1 MAERGTRKFTARWIE
16 TVSVK
21 TRTDFTDPDVKGLAL
36 RVTPNG
42 SKSWAY
48 TYRRKS
54 DGRKRRVTLGEFP
67 AISLHQAR
75 AKASGYRAAI
85 AEGADPASEK
95 TAHKK
100 METVDQLLDRYLT
113 DYAPAESRWTAE
125 VRRIFK
131 KDVRPAIGG
140 HKITAVTK
148 GDILAILNAVKDR
161 GAGVTSNRT
170 LAAVRKAFN
179 WAVSEGYLKASP
191 VQGIGQRVKEQSRSR
206 SLSDAEIR
214 AFWTGLDE
222 AKMAPGTKLAL
233 RLALVTGQRIGE
245 ICGALRS
252 EVDLDKAEWLIP
264 AKRVKNRRDHSVPLS
279 ALAVELFKE
288 AIALAAESQFLFPS
302 RPRSSRVKREQHL
315 ASHGV
320 GHAMQRSLKAL
331 ELEKNPATP
340 HDLRRTVASQLAAMG
355 VGENV
360 VARVLNH
367 ASEIG
372 KTITG
377 AVYIR
382 HSFAAEKRRA
392 LEAWGNHLSRSVTG
406 AVPASNVVRLTASAQ
421 PSGCG

>member
-1 MAERGTRKFTARWIE
+1 MAERGAKKFTARWIE
-16 TVSVK
+16 TVNVD

-75 AKASGYRAAI
+75 AKASGHRAAI

-95 TAHKK
+95 VAQKRV
-100 METVDQLLDRYLT
+100 ETVDQLLDRYLT
-113 DYAPAESRWTAE
+113 DYAPAESAWTAE

-131 KDVRPAIGG
+131 KDVRPAIGA

-148 GDILAILNAVKDR
+148 ADILAILNAVKDR

-179 WAVSEGYLKASP
+179 WAVSEGYLQASP
-191 VQGIGQRVKEQSRSR
+191 VKGIGQRVKEQARSR
-206 SLSDAEIR
+206 SLSQAEIH
-214 AFWTGLDE
+214 AFWTGLDN
-222 AKMAPGTKLAL
+222 AGMAPGTKLAL

-245 ICGALRS
+245 VCGALRS
-252 EVDLDKAEWLIP
+252 EIDLSKAEWLIP

-279 ALAVELFKE
+279 PLAVELFRE
-288 AIALAAESQFLFPS
+288 AMTLAGESQFIFPS
-302 RPRSSRVKREQHL
+302 RPRSKSVKRQQHL
-315 ASHGV
+315 ASQGV
-320 GHAMQRSLKAL
+320 GHAMHDALQELGLKR
-331 ELEKNPATP
+331 NPATP
-340 HDLRRTVASQLAAMG
+340 HDLRRTVASHMAAMG
-355 VGENV
+355 IGENV

-382 HSFAAEKRRA
+382 HSFAAEKRHA
-392 LEAWGNHLSRSVTG
+392 LEAWSAELERIINAKDAGY
-406 AVPASNVVRLTASAQ
+406 NVVRIATH
-421 PSGCG
+421 

>member
-1 MAERGTRKFTARWIE
+1 
-16 TVSVK
+16 V
-21 TRTDFTDPDVKGLAL
+21 
-36 RVTPNG
+36 
-42 SKSWAY
+42 
-48 TYRRKS
+48 
-54 DGRKRRVTLGEFP
+54 
-67 AISLHQAR
+67 
-75 AKASGYRAAI
+75 
-85 AEGADPASEK
+85 
-95 TAHKK
+95 
-100 METVDQLLDRYLT
+100 ETVDQLLDRYLT
-113 DYAPAESRWTAE
+113 DYAPAGSKWTAE

-131 KDVRPAIGG
+131 KDVRPAVGS

-148 GDILAILNAVKDR
+148 ADILAILNAVKDR

-206 SLSDAEIR
+206 ALSEAEIR
-214 AFWTGLDE
+214 AFWIGLDA

-245 ICGALRS
+245 VCGAMKS
-252 EVDLDKAEWLIP
+252 EVNLDKAEWLIP
-264 AKRVKNRRDHSVPLS
+264 ARRVKNRRDHSVPLS
-279 ALAVELFKE
+279 PMAVQLFRQAMELSG
-288 AIALAAESQFLFPS
+288 ESPFLFPS
-302 RPRSSRVKREQHL
+302 RPRSRLVKRQQHL

-320 GHAMQRSLKAL
+320 GHAMHGALKDLGLA
-331 ELEKNPATP
+331 NDPATP

-355 VGENV
+355 IGENV

-382 HSFAAEKRRA
+382 HSFAAEKRHA
-392 LEAWGNHLSRSVTG
+392 LEAWAAELDRIVE
-406 AVPASNVVRLTASAQ
+406 AERVAANVITIRERA
-421 PSGCG
+421 

>member
-1 MAERGTRKFTARWIE
+1 MAERGAKKFTARWIE

-21 TRTDFTDPDVKGLAL
+21 TRADFTDPDVKGLAL

-67 AISLHQAR
+67 AVSLHQAR
-75 AKASGYRAAI
+75 AKASGHRAAV
-85 AEGADPASEK
+85 AEGADPASDK
-95 TAHKK
+95 TAHKNV
-100 METVDQLLDRYLT
+100 ETVDQLLDRYLI
-113 DYAPAESRWTAE
+113 DYAPAESKWTAE

-148 GDILAILNAVKDR
+148 ADILAILNAVKDR

-191 VQGIGQRVKEQSRSR
+191 VQGHRASGSRSSR
-206 SLSDAEIR
+206 GHDPCRRPKSGHSGPV
-214 AFWTGLDE
+214 WTRPRWLP
-222 AKMAPGTKLAL
+222 APNLPFASP
-233 RLALVTGQRIGE
+233 LVTGQRIGE
-245 ICGALRS
+245 VCGAMKS
-252 EVDLDKAEWLIP
+252 EVNIDKAEWLIP
-264 AKRVKNRRDHSVPLS
+264 ARRVKNRRDHSVPLS
-279 ALAVELFKE
+279 PMAVKLFREAMELSG
-288 AIALAAESQFLFPS
+288 ESPFLFPS
-302 RPRSSRVKREQHL
+302 RPRSRLVKRQQHL

-320 GHAMQRSLKAL
+320 GHAMHGAL
-331 ELEKNPATP
+331 NDLGLANDPATP

-355 VGENV
+355 IGENV

-382 HSFAAEKRRA
+382 HSFAAEKRHA
-392 LEAWGNHLSRSVTG
+392 LEAWGAELERIVEG
-406 AVPASNVVRLTASAQ
+406 KKGTANIIAI
-421 PSGCG
+421 GGRG

>member
-1 MAERGTRKFTARWIE
+1 MAERGAKKFTARWIE
-16 TVSVK
+16 TVSVE
-21 TRTDFTDPDVKGLAL
+21 TRTDFTDPDIKGLAL

-67 AISLHQAR
+67 AISLHHAR
-75 AKASGYRAAI
+75 AVASGHRAAV
-85 AEGADPASEK
+85 ADGADPASDK
-95 TAHKK
+95 IALKK
-100 METVDQLLDRYLT
+100 VETVDQLLDRYLT
-113 DYAPAESRWTAE
+113 DYAPAESKWTAE

-148 GDILAILNAVKDR
+148 ADVLAILNAVKDR

-206 SLSDAEIR
+206 SLSEGEIR
-214 AFWTGLDE
+214 AFWTGLDK

-245 ICGALRS
+245 VCGALRL
-252 EVDLDKAEWLIP
+252 EVNFDKAEWLIP
-264 AKRVKNRRDHSVPLS
+264 ARRVKNRREHSVPLS
-279 ALAVELFKE
+279 HLAVKLFEE
-288 AIALAAESQFLFPS
+288 AIELSCESAFLFPS
-302 RPRSSRVKREQHL
+302 RPRSRLVKRQQHL

-320 GHAMQRSLKAL
+320 GHAMHGAL
-331 ELEKNPATP
+331 RDLGLADDPATP
-340 HDLRRTVASQLAAMG
+340 HDLRRTVASQMAAMG
-355 VGENV
+355 IGENI

-382 HSFAAEKRRA
+382 HSFAAEKRHA
-392 LEAWGNHLSRSVTG
+392 LGAWAARLTDIIDGGCHGNVVQLQAESRS
-406 AVPASNVVRLTASAQ
+406 
-421 PSGCG
+421 C

>member
-1 MAERGTRKFTARWIE
+1 MAERGAKKFTARWIE
-16 TVSVK
+16 TVSVE
-21 TRTDFTDPDVKGLAL
+21 TRADFTDPDVKGLAL

-67 AISLHQAR
+67 AVSLHQAR
-75 AKASGYRAAI
+75 AKASGHRAAI
-85 AEGADPASEK
+85 ADGADPASEK

-100 METVDQLLDRYLT
+100 VETVDQLLDRYLT
-113 DYAPAESRWTAE
+113 DYAPAESKWTAE

-140 HKITAVTK
+140 HKITTVTK
-148 GDILAILNAVKDR
+148 ADILAILNAVKDR

-206 SLSDAEIR
+206 SLSEAEIR

-245 ICGALRS
+245 VCGALKS
-252 EVDLDKAEWLIP
+252 EVNLDKAEWLIP
-264 AKRVKNRRDHSVPLS
+264 AGRVKNRRDHSVPLS
-279 ALAVELFKE
+279 PMAVKLFREGFELSG
-288 AIALAAESQFLFPS
+288 ESPFLFPS
-302 RPRSSRVKREQHL
+302 RPRSKLVKRQQHL
-315 ASHGV
+315 AARGV
-320 GHAMQRSLKAL
+320 AHAMHGALKDLGLA
-331 ELEKNPATP
+331 NDPATP

-355 VGENV
+355 IGENV

-382 HSFAAEKRRA
+382 YSFAAEKRQA
-392 LEAWGNHLSRSVTG
+392 LEAWSAELERIINTKEAG
-406 AVPASNVVRLTASAQ
+406 ANIVSLARH
-421 PSGCG
+421 

>member
-1 MAERGTRKFTARWIE
+1 MAERGIKRFTARWIE
-16 TVSVK
+16 TVQVK

-54 DGRKRRVTLGEFP
+54 DGRKRRITLGEFP
-67 AISLHQAR
+67 AISLHEAR
-75 AKASGYRAAI
+75 AKASGHRAAV
-85 AEGADPASEK
+85 AEGTDPAAEK
-95 TAHKK
+95 AASLKI
-100 METVDQLLDRYLT
+100 ETVDQLLDRYLS
-113 DYAPAESRWTAE
+113 DYAPAESKWTAE

-140 HKITAVTK
+140 HKITSVSKA
-148 GDILAILNAVKDR
+148 DILAILNAVKDR

-191 VQGIGQRVKEQSRSR
+191 VQGISQRVKEQSRSR
-206 SLSDAEIR
+206 SLSEQEIR
-214 AFWTGLDE
+214 AFWNGLDK

-245 ICGALRS
+245 VCGAMKS
-252 EVDLDKAEWLIP
+252 EIDLDKAEWLIP
-264 AKRVKNRRDHSVPLS
+264 ARRVKNRRDHSVPLS
-279 ALAVELFKE
+279 PMAVKLFRQAFELSGE
-288 AIALAAESQFLFPS
+288 LPFLCPS
-302 RPRSSRVKREQHL
+302 RPRSKLVIRQQHL
-315 ASHGV
+315 ATHGV
-320 GHAMQRSLKAL
+320 GHAMQGALKELGL
-331 ELEKNPATP
+331 EENPATP
-340 HDLRRTVASQLAAMG
+340 HDLRRTVASHMAAMG
-355 VGENV
+355 IGENV

-382 HSFAAEKRRA
+382 HSFAAEKRHA
-392 LEAWGNHLSRSVTG
+392 LEAWAAELERIIEDNKQAT
-406 AVPASNVVRLTASAQ
+406 NVIAMRESEDDRA
-421 PSGCG
+421 CR

>member
-1 MAERGTRKFTARWIE
+1 MAERGAKKFTARWIE
-16 TVSVK
+16 TVRVE
-21 TRTDFTDPDVKGLAL
+21 TRTDFTDPDVRGLAL

-67 AISLHQAR
+67 AVSLHQAR
-75 AKASGYRAAI
+75 AKASGHRAAV

-95 TAHKK
+95 VAQKK
-100 METVDQLLDRYLT
+100 VETVDQLLDRYLT
-113 DYAPAESRWTAE
+113 DYAPAESKWTAE

-140 HKITAVTK
+140 HKITSVTK
-148 GDILAILNAVKDR
+148 ADILAILNAVKDR

-170 LAAVRKAFN
+170 LAVVRKAFN

-206 SLSDAEIR
+206 SLSEAEIR
-214 AFWTGLDE
+214 AFWTGLDN
-222 AKMAPGTKLAL
+222 ARMAAGTKLAL
-233 RLALVTGQRIGE
+233 RLA
-245 ICGALRS
+245 
-252 EVDLDKAEWLIP
+252 P
-264 AKRVKNRRDHSVPLS
+264 M
-279 ALAVELFKE
+279 AVEIFKE
-288 AIALAAESQFLFPS
+288 TMNLAGESPFLFPS
-302 RPRSSRVKREQHL
+302 RPRSKLVKRQQHL

-320 GHAMQRSLKAL
+320 AHAMQGALKQLGL
-331 ELEKNPATP
+331 EGNPATP
-340 HDLRRTVASQLAAMG
+340 HDLRRTVASHMAAMG
-355 VGENV
+355 IGENV

-382 HSFAAEKRRA
+382 HSFAAEKRHA
-392 LEAWGNHLSRSVTG
+392 LEAWTTELERIINAEG
-406 AVPASNVVRLTASAQ
+406 AGDKIVRIARH
-421 PSGCG
+421 

>member
-1 MAERGTRKFTARWIE
+1 MAERGAKKFTVRWIE
-16 TVSVK
+16 VVRVE

-67 AISLHQAR
+67 AISLYQAR
-75 AKASGYRAAI
+75 AKASGHRAAI

-95 TAHKK
+95 IAQKK
-100 METVDQLLDRYLT
+100 VEAVDQLLDRYLT
-113 DYAPAESRWTAE
+113 DYAPAESKWTAE

-131 KDVRPAIGG
+131 KDVRPAIGS

-148 GDILAILNAVKDR
+148 ADILAILNAVKDR

-170 LAAVRKAFN
+170 LAALRKAFN
-179 WAVSEGYLKASP
+179 WAISEGYLQASP

-206 SLSDAEIR
+206 TLSEPEIR
-214 AFWTGLDE
+214 AFWTGLDN
-222 AKMAPGTKLAL
+222 AKMAAGTKLAL
-233 RLALVTGQRIGE
+233 RIALVTGQRIGE
-245 ICGALRS
+245 VCGALKS
-252 EVDLDKAEWLIP
+252 EIDMKKAAWLIP
-264 AKRVKNRRDHSVPLS
+264 ARRVKNRRDHSIPLS
-279 ALAVELFKE
+279 PIAIELFREAVEM
-288 AIALAAESQFLFPS
+288 SGDSPFLFPS
-302 RPRSSRVKREQHL
+302 RPRSSSVRRQQHL

-320 GHAMQRSLKAL
+320 GHAMRGALK
-331 ELEKNPATP
+331 ELGLAKNPATP
-340 HDLRRTVASQLAAMG
+340 HDLRRTVASHLAAMG
-355 VGENV
+355 IGENV

-382 HSFAAEKRRA
+382 HSFATEKRHA
-392 LEAWGNHLSRSVTG
+392 LDAWARELERITTG
-406 AVPASNVVRLTASAQ
+406 QVSEGVVPLISSA
-421 PSGCG
+421 

>member
-1 MAERGTRKFTARWIE
+1 MAERGAKKFTARWIE
-16 TVSVK
+16 TVSVE

-36 RVTPNG
+36 RVTPKG

-48 TYRRKS
+48 SYRRQS
-54 DGRKRRVTLGEFP
+54 DGRKRRITLGEFP
-67 AISLHQAR
+67 AVSLHQAR
-75 AKASGYRAAI
+75 AKASGHRAAI

-95 TAHKK
+95 TAHK
-100 METVDQLLDRYLT
+100 MVETVDQLLERYLT

-148 GDILAILNAVKDR
+148 ADVLAILNAVKDR

-206 SLSDAEIR
+206 SLSEAEIR
-214 AFWTGLDE
+214 AFCTGLDK
-222 AKMAPGTKLAL
+222 ARMAEGTRLVL

-245 ICGALRS
+245 VCGALKS
-252 EVDLDKAEWLIP
+252 EIDIDKAEWLIP
-264 AKRVKNRRDHSVPLS
+264 ARRVKNRRDHSVPLS
-279 ALAVELFKE
+279 PMAVELFRQ
-288 AIALAAESQFLFPS
+288 AAKLSGESPFLFPS
-302 RPRSSRVKREQHL
+302 RPRSRLVKRQQHL

-320 GHAMQRSLKAL
+320 GHAMHGAL
-331 ELEKNPATP
+331 EDLGLANNPATP

-355 VGENV
+355 IGENV

-382 HSFAAEKRRA
+382 HSFAAEKRHA
-392 LEAWGNHLSRSVTG
+392 LQAWAAELERICVGQVLKDNFVSIGRS
-406 AVPASNVVRLTASAQ
+406 
-421 PSGCG
+421 

>member
-1 MAERGTRKFTARWIE
+1 MAERGAKKFTARWIE
-16 TVSVK
+16 TVSVE

-67 AISLHQAR
+67 TVSLYQAR
-75 AKASGYRAAI
+75 AKASGHRATVAN
-85 AEGADPASEK
+85 GADPASEK
-95 TAHKK
+95 VAQRRV
-100 METVDQLLDRYLT
+100 ETVDQLLDRYLT
-113 DYAPAESRWTAE
+113 DYAPAESKWTAE

-148 GDILAILNAVKDR
+148 ADILAILNAVKDR
-161 GAGVTSNRT
+161 GAGVTANRT
-170 LAAVRKAFN
+170 LAATRKAFN
-179 WAVSEGYLKASP
+179 WAVSEGYLGSSP
-191 VQGIGQRVKEQSRSR
+191 VQGIGQRVKELSRSR
-206 SLSDAEIR
+206 SLSGAEIR
-214 AFWTGLDE
+214 AFWIGLE
-222 AKMAPGTKLAL
+222 NAKMAPGTKLAL

-245 ICGALRS
+245 VCGALKS
-252 EVDLDKAEWLIP
+252 EVDLERAEWVIP
-264 AKRVKNRRDHSVPLS
+264 ARRVKNRRDHVVPLS
-279 ALAVELFKE
+279 PLAVSLFQK
-288 AIALAAESQFLFPS
+288 AAALSRGSQFLFPS
-302 RPRSSRVKREQHL
+302 RPRSKLVTREQHL
-315 ASHGV
+315 ASHGIA
-320 GHAMQRSLKAL
+320 HAMRGAL
-331 ELEKNPATP
+331 NELGLAADPATP

-355 VGENV
+355 IGENV

-382 HSFAAEKRRA
+382 HSFVLEKRYA
-392 LEAWGNHLSRSVTG
+392 LESWAQYLTELVAGQSDERK
-406 AVPASNVVRLTASAQ
+406 VVRLSRGA
-421 PSGCG
+421 

>member
-1 MAERGTRKFTARWIE
+1 MAERGAKKFTARWIE
-16 TVSVK
+16 TVSVQ
-21 TRTDFTDPDVKGLAL
+21 TRTDFTDPDVRGLAL
-36 RVTPNG
+36 RVTPTG

-48 TYRRKS
+48 TYRRQS

-67 AISLHQAR
+67 ALSLHQAR
-75 AKASGYRAAI
+75 AKARGHRAAV

-95 TAHKK
+95 VTQKK
-100 METVDQLLDRYLT
+100 VETVDQLLDRYLT
-113 DYAPAESRWTAE
+113 DYAPAESNWTAE

-148 GDILAILNAVKDR
+148 ADILAILNAVKDR

-206 SLSDAEIR
+206 SLSESEIR
-214 AFWTGLDE
+214 AFWTGLDT
-222 AKMAPGTKLAL
+222 AKMAAGTKLAL

-245 ICGALRS
+245 VCSALQS
-252 EVDLDKAEWLIP
+252 EIDIDKAEWLIP
-264 AKRVKNRRDHSVPLS
+264 ARRVKNRRDHSVPLS
-279 ALAVELFKE
+279 PMAVQIFKDVMD
-288 AIALAAESQFLFPS
+288 LSGESPFLFPS
-302 RPRSSRVKREQHL
+302 RPRSKLVKRQQHL

-320 GHAMQRSLKAL
+320 GHAMRGALK
-331 ELEKNPATP
+331 ELGLAQNPATP

-355 VGENV
+355 IGENV

-382 HSFAAEKRRA
+382 HSFAAEKRHA
-392 LEAWGNHLSRSVTG
+392 LEAWAAELERILSARCD
-406 AVPASNVVRLTASAQ
+406 SNVVRLGRA
-421 PSGCG
+421 

>member
-1 MAERGTRKFTARWIE
+1 MAERGAKKFTARWIE
-16 TVSVK
+16 TVSVE
-21 TRTDFTDPDVKGLAL
+21 TRRDFTDPDVKGLAL
-36 RVTPNG
+36 RVTPSG

-67 AISLHQAR
+67 AVSLHQAR
-75 AKASGYRAAI
+75 AKASGHRAAI

-100 METVDQLLDRYLT
+100 VETVDQLLDRYLT
-113 DYAPAESRWTAE
+113 DYAPAESKWTAE

-148 GDILAILNAVKDR
+148 ADILAILNAVRDR

-206 SLSDAEIR
+206 SLSEAEIR

-245 ICGALRS
+245 VCGAMKS
-252 EVDLDKAEWLIP
+252 EVNLDKAEWLIP
-264 AKRVKNRRDHSVPLS
+264 ARRVKNRRDHSVPLS
-279 ALAVELFKE
+279 PLAGELFRK
-288 AIALAAESQFLFPS
+288 ALELSGESPFLFPS
-302 RPRSSRVKREQHL
+302 RPRSRLVKRQQHL

-320 GHAMQRSLKAL
+320 SHAMQGAL
-331 ELEKNPATP
+331 EALGLATSPATP
-340 HDLRRTVASQLAAMG
+340 HDLRRTVASQLAAVG
-355 VGENV
+355 IGENV

-382 HSFAAEKRRA
+382 HSFSAEKRHA
-392 LEAWGNHLSRSVTG
+392 LGAWAAELNRIVEDDG
-406 AVPASNVVRLTASAQ
+406 AAANVIAMRT
-421 PSGCG
+421 

>member
-1 MAERGTRKFTARWIE
+1 MSERGAKKFTARWID
-16 TVSVK
+16 TVSVE
-21 TRTDFTDPDVKGLAL
+21 TRTDFTAPDVKGLAL

-48 TYRRKS
+48 SYRRQS
-54 DGRKRRVTLGEFP
+54 DGRKRRITLGEFP
-67 AISLHQAR
+67 AVSLHQAR
-75 AKASGYRAAI
+75 AKASGHRAAI

-100 METVDQLLDRYLT
+100 VETVDQLLDRYLS

-148 GDILAILNAVKDR
+148 ADILAILNAVKDR

-179 WAVSEGYLKASP
+179 WAVGEGYLKASP

-206 SLSDAEIR
+206 SLSESEIR
-214 AFWTGLDE
+214 AFWTGLDK
-222 AKMAPGTKLAL
+222 AKMAATTTLAL

-245 ICGALRS
+245 VSGAMKS
-252 EVDLDKAEWLIP
+252 ELNLEKAEWLIP
-264 AKRVKNRRDHSVPLS
+264 ARRVKNRRDHSVPLS
-279 ALAVELFKE
+279 ALAIELFTR
-288 AIALAAESQFLFPS
+288 ALELSGESPFLFPS
-302 RPRSSRVKREQHL
+302 RPRSRLVKRQQHL
-315 ASHGV
+315 ASHGI
-320 GHAMQRSLKAL
+320 GHAMRGAL
-331 ELEKNPATP
+331 EALGLTANPATP

-355 VGENV
+355 IGENV

-382 HSFAAEKRRA
+382 HSFAAEKRHA
-392 LEAWGNHLSRSVTG
+392 LEVWAAELERIIGD
-406 AVPASNVVRLTASAQ
+406 AVSDNVVKLKAPPLRR
-421 PSGCG
+421 

>member
-1 MAERGTRKFTARWIE
+1 MAERGAKKFTVRWIE
-16 TVSVK
+16 TVSVE

-36 RVTPNG
+36 RVTSNG

-48 TYRRKS
+48 SYRRQS

-67 AISLHQAR
+67 ALSLHQAR

-85 AEGADPASEK
+85 VEGADPASEK
-95 TAHKK
+95 TAYKK
-100 METVDQLLDRYLT
+100 VETVDQLLDRYLT

-148 GDILAILNAVKDR
+148 ADILVILNAVKDR

-191 VQGIGQRVKEQSRSR
+191 VQGISQRVKEQSRSR
-206 SLSDAEIR
+206 SLSEAEIQT
-214 AFWTGLDE
+214 FWIGLDR
-222 AKMAPGTKLAL
+222 ARMAEGTKLVL
-233 RLALVTGQRIGE
+233 RLALVTGQRVGE
-245 ICGALRS
+245 VCGAMKS
-252 EVDLDKAEWLIP
+252 EVNLDKTEWLIP
-264 AKRVKNRRDHSVPLS
+264 ARRVKNRRDHSIPLS
-279 ALAVELFKE
+279 PMAVKLFRQAFE
-288 AIALAAESQFLFPS
+288 MSGESPFLFPS
-302 RPRSSRVKREQHL
+302 RPRSNLVKREQHL

-320 GHAMQRSLKAL
+320 AHAMQGALK
-331 ELEKNPATP
+331 ELGLAGNPATP
-340 HDLRRTVASQLAAMG
+340 HDLRRTVASHLAAMG
-355 VGENV
+355 IGENV

-382 HSFAAEKRRA
+382 HSFAAEKRHA
-392 LEAWGNHLSRSVTG
+392 LEAWAAELERIVDDNR
-406 AVPASNVVRLTASAQ
+406 AAANVIAMRDR
-421 PSGCG
+421 G